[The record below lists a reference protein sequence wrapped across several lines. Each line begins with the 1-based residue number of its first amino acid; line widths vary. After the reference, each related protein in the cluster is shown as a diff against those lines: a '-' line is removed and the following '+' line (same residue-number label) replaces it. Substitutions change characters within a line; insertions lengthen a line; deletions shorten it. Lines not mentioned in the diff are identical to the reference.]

1 MFNTGC
7 HRIAAPSA
15 QDFGSNCWSNH
26 TRTRPWNIHNVWQF
40 AMMFQNFQSYYLSM
54 ACSISILQ
62 RSWDQQLACLLNTGT
77 STNSISLPFPCNALE
92 PNGRLAIHRFLT
104 LILVYGFWEI
114 NRRWSFISVN
124 KFCTD
129 GMFCISSPHYWT
141 FEHFEPAE
149 GFHPSLTC
157 CSFTFLLN
165 FVIWRDLPL
174 LTNHVPFRYNG
185 GLITLCCSKGSW
197 ALWRFCGIPKI
208 WIVKAGRL
216 LWSANSTAL
225 HGRLCQLMSVL
236 LSWFLVFRLKLSKDD
251 WRRCV
256 CTNPRI
262 DFEAQQAKLRHSH
275 PFRFDP
281 ICKKTF
287 LSAFPCFSWIRW
299 HQSFALCECHADIE
313 PIVSRTRNS
322 CSQPQLDRG
331 FGV

>member
-149 GFHPSLTC
+149 GFLPSLTC

-236 LSWFLVFRLKLSKDD
+236 LSWFLVFRQIVERWLTKVCVHKSKDRFRSTASEAASFSPIPIWSD
-251 WRRCV
+251 LQEDFPFSFSMLFL
-256 CTNPRI
+256 NPVTPVFRS
-262 DFEAQQAKLRHSH
+262 LRV
-275 PFRFDP
+275 
-281 ICKKTF
+281 
-287 LSAFPCFSWIRW
+287 PCW
-299 HQSFALCECHADIE
+299 HWAYRL
-313 PIVSRTRNS
+313 
-322 CSQPQLDRG
+322 
-331 FGV
+331 